1 MNTSHRTRDPG
12 CCEDGPD
19 GWNAARRPSRLLL
32 FSVPEPS
39 FSSMRPRH
47 GDRGV
52 TVIEMLVAVAIGAL
66 IIMIAVPAFR
76 AMMDRQRLDTAT
88 RQMVNDLWNARSK
101 AVATGWE
108 YKIIGFGNT
117 STDTKKNQYRLLGRS
132 SSAVAWPADTVAA
145 FTSTTQS
152 AGAWTDLSQLQTGIQ
167 FTPGGGGTNARFEI
181 AFNPAGGLSVNSGD
195 FNPFTVT
202 MSGTVKTI
210 RVSVVG
216 GVTAQ

>member
-1 MNTSHRTRDPG
+1 
-12 CCEDGPD
+12 
-19 GWNAARRPSRLLL
+19 
-32 FSVPEPS
+32 
-39 FSSMRPRH
+39 
-47 GDRGV
+47 
-52 TVIEMLVAVAIGAL
+52 MLVAVAIGAL

-76 AMMDRQRLDTAT
+76 TMMDRQRLDTAT

-101 AVATGWE
+101 AVSTGWE
-108 YKIIGFGNT
+108 YKVIGFGNA

-132 SSAVAWPADTVAA
+132 SSAVAWPADTVAT
-145 FTSTTQS
+145 FTSATQS
-152 AGAWTDLSQLQTGIQ
+152 ASAWTNLSTLQEGIQ

-195 FNPFTVT
+195 FNPFTMTVK
-202 MSGTVKTI
+202 GTTKTI